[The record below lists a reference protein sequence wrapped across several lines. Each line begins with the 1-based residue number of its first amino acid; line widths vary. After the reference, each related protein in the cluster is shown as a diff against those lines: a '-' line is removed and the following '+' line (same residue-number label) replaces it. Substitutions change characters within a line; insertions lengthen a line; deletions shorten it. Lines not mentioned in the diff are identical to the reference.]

1 MDIAYKRTDAM
12 LQSVEK
18 RLQKEYAQA
27 ARETEQKVKDYYS
40 KYQTKYNAKL
50 KELNTGKIS
59 KAEFVKWN
67 QGQVMIGKRWEE
79 MRDTIATDLTNTNK
93 IAVSAINGH
102 LPEVYALNHN
112 YGTFEVEKGSKVN
125 TSYTLYNRQAVE
137 RLARE
142 DPDLLPRPRVDAKK
156 DMRWNKSNFNS
167 GILQG
172 ILQGESI
179 DKIAR
184 RVALGTSSKDMSI
197 AMRNARTA
205 FTGAQNAGRMD
216 SYRRAADMG
225 IKIMKQWSAALDSHT
240 RDTHKALDGEEVPY
254 NEEFSNGL
262 MYPGDPD
269 GEPAEVYNCRC
280 AMIADIS
287 ENLEGID
294 PDMIDP
300 DLADMS
306 FDEWEDWHLNGG
318 ADQDGGGLS
327 LDNATTFQK
336 AREYF
341 QNQYGIKVAD
351 PVGDLDYNH
360 VKQAMHGID
369 DTMKEFPELN
379 GQIRNFSTYD
389 CGPMCSNGADIYFNP
404 KYFRP
409 NSAYESY
416 LSDEYLYKLGA
427 HESGHCL
434 DMVLC
439 NKAYDADAIVKSDSL
454 FRGRRLWESS
464 EKSKAVVKSA
474 IKNTKKAHPEWSN
487 LTSIEMRE
495 EISNYAT
502 RNTSETLAEGIS
514 YSMYDKHIGR
524 TRNSVGGVLADEIF
538 NLVKKG
544 VSG

>member
-1 MDIAYKRTDAM
+1 MDVAYKRTDKM
-12 LQSVEK
+12 LVDVEK
-18 RLQKEYAQA
+18 RLRKEYARA
-27 ARETEQKVKDYYS
+27 AKETEQKVKDYYA

-50 KELNTGKIS
+50 KDLNTGKIT
-59 KAEFVKWN
+59 KQEFLKWN

-142 DPDLLPRPRVDAKK
+142 DPDLLPKPRVNTKK
-156 DMRWNKSNFNS
+156 DIRWNKSNFNS
-167 GILQG
+167 GIMQG

-184 RVALGTSSKDMSI
+184 RVALGTSSKDMSV

-351 PVGDLDYNH
+351 SVGDLDYNH
-360 VKQAMHGID
+360 VKEAMHGID
-369 DTMKEFPELN
+369 DTIKEFPELN
-379 GQIRNFSTYD
+379 GQITDFDTGSGGYY
-389 CGPMCSNGADIYFNP
+389 MCTNGSRIYFE
-404 KYFRP
+404 KASFASGAHYGA
-409 NSAYESY
+409 SGAYQA
-416 LSDEYLYKLGA
+416 GA

-434 DMVLC
+434 DFIIC
-439 NKAYDADAIVKSDSL
+439 NKAYDSDAIIKSTSPRRGASL
-454 FRGRRLWESS
+454 WGSNAEAR
-464 EKSKAVVKSA
+464 KIVSKAVSSV
-474 IKNTKKAHPEWSN
+474 KKANPAYKVYDAGQ
-487 LTSIEMRE
+487 IRRAM
-495 EISNYAT
+495 SNYAGT
-502 RNTSETLAEGIS
+502 DTAESLAEAVG
-514 YSMYDKHIGR
+514 YEMLLKNRGVNAYRVKDIGHA
-524 TRNSVGGVLADEIF
+524 VGSEIF
-538 NLVKKG
+538 KLVKKG